1 MRDYL
6 NRFRNI
12 TVNTNPFSE
21 SLLRDKTETMVEVC
35 RRVTTYIEAEEVMK
49 KKQAEERRP
58 MIKCTII
65 LEKVIREKTE
75 SE

>member
-1 MRDYL
+1 
-6 NRFRNI
+6 
-12 TVNTNPFSE
+12 
-21 SLLRDKTETMVEVC
+21 MVEVC